1 MVYTSLHPR
10 AGKRGGWGW
19 PPPCVRGQLGAKSE
33 RAAFVASPRTCA
45 YYSPRRMAAK
55 HRVYLLPGF
64 FGFANLG
71 EVVYF
76 GHVRNFLVDEF
87 RSRGVD
93 AEVHQVFT
101 HPTASV
107 RTRARDLL
115 ATLAQTAGDDGG
127 PIHFVGHSTGGLDAR
142 LIVSPG

>member
-1 MVYTSLHPR
+1 
-10 AGKRGGWGW
+10 
-19 PPPCVRGQLGAKSE
+19 
-33 RAAFVASPRTCA
+33 
-45 YYSPRRMAAK
+45 MAAK

-93 AEVHQVFT
+93 AEIHQVFT

-142 LIVSPG
+142 LIVSPGADLGDLETLPPPEPYAKRVRSVITAATPHRGTGLATFFSGLFGGRILA